1 MQGGTLTG
9 IYLINLLI
17 HPPVLAVAAQE
28 PLWTHDV
35 SLAAAVG
42 TIFLL
47 FGIKVVVDASVTRLV
62 IVDVDPSTPPT
73 VPALLLFLFG
83 HFVYWEWDR

>member
-1 MQGGTLTG
+1 LTG

-17 HPPVLAVAAQE
+17 YPPVLAVAAQE

-35 SLAAAVG
+35 SLATTIG
-42 TIFLL
+42 TVFLL
-47 FGIKVVVDASVTRLV
+47 FGIKVVVDAPITRLV
-62 IVDVDPSTPPT
+62 VVDVDPSTPPT
-73 VPALLLFLFG
+73 VSALFFLLFR

>member
-1 MQGGTLTG
+1 MTG

-35 SLAAAVG
+35 SLAT
-42 TIFLL
+42 TISTVFLL
-47 FGIKVVVDASVTRLV
+47 FGIKVVVDAPVTRLI
-62 IVDVDPSTPPT
+62 IVDVDPSTT
-73 VPALLLFLFG
+73 LAVPALLFLLFG